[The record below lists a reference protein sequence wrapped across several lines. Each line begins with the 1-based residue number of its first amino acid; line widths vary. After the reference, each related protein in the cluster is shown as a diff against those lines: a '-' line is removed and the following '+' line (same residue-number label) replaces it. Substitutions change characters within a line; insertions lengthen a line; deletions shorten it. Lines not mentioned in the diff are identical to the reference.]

1 MNKTVQLGELLSLGQ
16 TSSADLQAWLAAEDE
31 ALAQRLCREAEA
43 RGESAAQFLR
53 IAVSD
58 FLAEATEESWADL
71 VSALRNARDPGAACV
86 AKVTA
91 FRVRMESAP

>member
-1 MNKTVQLGELLSLGQ
+1 MNRNVQLGELLSLGR
-16 TSSADLQAWLAAEDE
+16 TSSADLHVWLAAEDE
-31 ALAQRLCREAEA
+31 VLAERLWREAEV

-58 FLAEATEESWADL
+58 FLAEADEESWADL
-71 VSALRNARDPGAACV
+71 VSALRDARDPGAACV

-91 FRVRMESAP
+91 FRVRMESPP